1 MARTREATAT
11 IKGYYYQFDLFIL
24 ELLQLPSDD
33 DRVCLE
39 GIEDVDRII
48 DGRINAIQCKYY
60 EGTRCSPSVV
70 GKAVRPMLCHFASNH
85 DDSLSYSLYG
95 KYESGQES
103 IPEEIDVWFA
113 KERLFSY
120 TDNKQGHLLHDE
132 LGLDDSD
139 IRRFLDRLHVDVH
152 AQSYD
157 EQEELVFETLS
168 KVFNCGVTDAK
179 YFYYNNALRVV
190 KDVAVL
196 RSRDQRTLTRG
207 EFIKAIGT
215 KSVIF
220 DAWYIERVGFRRYYS
235 EVRSKYF
242 TRLNVSPSER
252 LFLIECDAEA
262 SDRDLMRLVW
272 EISKRWG
279 KHPRRGQAFCPTVYL
294 HSVDSQR
301 LKRVKRLLL
310 NNGIHVWDGHEFLGA
325 DFSADSLVRK
335 VPQTSDVRLKFVNEH
350 SQIGLV
356 LAATSKRKE
365 VYQFYLGKPFYETG
379 DVIGANLQIQ
389 RTMDVLKI
397 I

>member
-1 MARTREATAT
+1 MARSREATAT

-24 ELLQLPSDD
+24 ELLQLPSDGD
-33 DRVCLE
+33 SVCLE
-39 GIEDVDRII
+39 GVEDVDRIV
-48 DGRINAIQCKYY
+48 DGHTDAIQCKYY
-60 EGTRCSPSVV
+60 EGTTCSPSVV
-70 GKAVRPMLCHFASNH
+70 GKAIRPMLRHFAGGD

-103 IPEEIDVWFA
+103 IPEEIDVGFA

-120 TDNKQGHLLHDE
+120 TENKQRHVLHDE

-139 IRRFLDRLHVDVH
+139 IRRFLGRLHVDVH

-157 EQEELVFETLS
+157 EQEELVFAMLS
-168 KVFNCGVTDAK
+168 KAFNCGVTDAK

-190 KDVAVL
+190 KDIAVL
-196 RSRDQRTLTRG
+196 RSRDRRTLTRG

-235 EVRSKYF
+235 EVRSEYF
-242 TRLNVSPSER
+242 GRLNVSPSER
-252 LFLIECDAEA
+252 LFLIECDTEA
-262 SDRDLMRLVW
+262 SDRDLMRLLW
-272 EISKRWG
+272 EISKKWG
-279 KHPRRGQAFCPTVYL
+279 KHPRRGRAYCPTVYL
-294 HSVDSQR
+294 HSVDSER

-310 NNGIHVWDGHEFLGA
+310 NNGIHVWDGYEFLGA
-325 DFSADSLVRK
+325 DFSADSLTRR
-335 VPQTSDVRLKFVNEH
+335 VPQGSDVKLKFVNEH
-350 SQIGLV
+350 SQIDPV
-356 LAATSKRKE
+356 LTAIATYKE
-365 VYQFYLGKPFYETG
+365 VYQFYLKEPFYETG

-389 RTMDVLKI
+389 RTMDVLRI